1 MQGRFKRDGS
11 AEGAPEA
18 HGSADHGS
26 RTQRAEDGG
35 SAGGEQGAPAGGQV
49 STAKGAGKKGKT
61 GKAPKGGKPAKG
73 GAGNAGNVGD
83 AESGGNAGDHTQ
95 GPVEGG
101 PDLGPRVALRNWRIS
116 TRLVSLLALPVIA
129 ATTLG
134 GMRISSSL
142 QNVDQLDNM
151 KLLTEMTE
159 QATNLAAKLQ
169 DERDKSAGPLVSTGD
184 EKDDNVVAPREQTDK
199 AFRSFQKATADIDG
213 SDEAMVGI
221 QSTVLDIVRQL
232 QAINTI
238 RERAYENP
246 DNVSQTVNAYN
257 QVIDSLLSLSQD
269 MAQATS
275 NSEMIRSTRALA
287 AFSSA
292 KEYASMQRAIISAGL
307 AHQPSPK
314 LSENDRLYARTA
326 TDSED
331 AELDSFGKVYGDK
344 AADTLLKPISG
355 GDVNVRLADNYRDR
369 MLHSPDAIRK
379 QKRTYV
385 DWMDQD
391 ASKIVSMEKIE
402 RTLLEKMEQQAREL
416 RSEAQREAFISGALI
431 LLVLG
436 ISLVGAFVVA
446 RSMVRSLR
454 RLQDTAQ
461 DVARKRLPEL
471 VKQMSEAEPQDVDTS
486 VESVGVHSRDEIGK
500 VAAAFD
506 DVHREAVRL
515 AGEQALL
522 RGNVNA
528 MFTNLSR
535 RSQSLIQRQLS
546 LISELESREADPDQL
561 SSLFKLDHL
570 ATRMRRNG
578 ENLLV
583 LAGEEPGRRWTRPV
597 PLVDVLRAA
606 ASEVEQYERIE
617 LNAVPATEVAGR
629 VVNDLVHLLAE
640 LLENATSFSSP
651 QTKVKVTGHALPDGR
666 VLVEIH
672 DTGIGLSP
680 EDLSAI
686 NERLANPPTVDV
698 SVSRRM
704 GLFVVGRLSLRH
716 GIRIQLR
723 PSDSG
728 GTTALVMLP
737 VDVAQGGGQGAK
749 GRPGAG
755 TPGGQGG
762 PPPPQT
768 RGGSKGGNLA
778 AALQRGPQSGAPGG
792 PGAPGLGQGPGPAL
806 GTGEPARMDA
816 LPPRGQDTGGARPA
830 LPARDANRPQ
840 TGSGG
845 SAVDF
850 FGAPPDPG
858 RPGQAPAGPDR
869 GATPSAPRRD
879 QGGPAAELP
888 GGPAGPPAAQGPGTG
903 QFALPQSGDPAD
915 TGGFARPGG
924 PQDGPGSTSEIP
936 RITPDGPAD
945 TGRFPQPGGPQAGPG
960 STGQFPQIGQG
971 GPGQFPQPPSAQGGP
986 GTGQFALPQSGDP
999 ADTGGFAR
1007 PGGPQDGPGST
1018 SEIPRI
1024 TPDGPADTGRF
1035 PQPGGPQAGPGSTGQ
1050 FPQIG
1055 QGGPGQFPQ
1064 PPSAQ
1069 GGPGTGQFALPQ
1081 SGDPADTGG
1090 FARPGGPQ
1098 DGPGSTSEIPRIT
1111 PDGPADTGRFPQ
1123 PGGPQAGPGSTGQFP
1138 QIGQGGPGQ
1147 FPQPPSA
1154 QGGPGTGQFALPQS
1168 GDPADTG
1175 GFARPGGP
1183 QDGPGSTSE
1192 IPRITPD
1199 GPADTGRFPQPGGP
1213 DAGPGST
1220 GQFPQIGQGGPG
1232 QFPQPPSAQGG
1243 PGTGQ
1248 FALPQSGDPADTG
1261 GFARPGGP
1269 QDGPGSTS
1277 EIPRITP
1284 DGPADTGRFPQ
1295 PGGPDGPGHTGQF
1308 ARPGGPAPF
1317 PQAPFGD
1324 APGERLPDGE
1334 QNRPSWARPEQG
1346 PGDEDT
1352 PRGHD
1357 EPEGTGEYPRPGYPG
1372 AVPGPAGQGIPHGQP
1387 GAASGDGIPS
1397 GPPAPADAPTPIFA
1411 SMESNWFRGPGQSAP
1426 QQPMPQQAPGVGPA
1440 GTGQWPAQQQAP
1452 EQPGPAPAPLPQAA
1466 PGAPAGAGQGG
1477 PAADES
1483 WGASPN
1489 DERWR
1494 RAEQLR
1500 QPAAGGVTTSGL
1512 PRRVPRANLV
1522 AGTAQQQSSAQAGP
1536 QVSRAPDDVRGR
1548 LTNLRRGIQQ
1558 GRQAGTDPRGA
1569 GPTYQQER

>member
-26 RTQRAEDGG
+26 RTQRAEGG
-35 SAGGEQGAPAGGQV
+35 AAGGEQSAPGGQV
-49 STAKGAGKKGKT
+49 STVKGTGKAGKAGKAGKKEKA
-61 GKAPKGGKPAKG
+61 GKAPKGGKSAKG
-73 GAGNAGNVGD
+73 DAGNVGNVGNS
-83 AESGGNAGDHTQ
+83 ESSAQ
-95 GPVEGG
+95 GPVEAA

-213 SDEAMVGI
+213 SDEAMAGI

-391 ASKIVSMEKIE
+391 ASKIISMEKIE

-737 VDVAQGGGQGAK
+737 VDVAQGGGQGTK

-762 PPPPQT
+762 PPLPQT

-778 AALQRGPQSGAPGG
+778 AALQRGPQSGTPGG
-792 PGAPGLGQGPGPAL
+792 PGAPGIGQGPGPAL
-806 GTGEPARMDA
+806 GAGEPARMDA

-840 TGSGG
+840 PGSGG

-850 FGAPPDPG
+850 FGATPAPG
-858 RPGQAPAGPDR
+858 RPGQAPGGPES
-869 GATPSAPRRD
+869 GATPSAPRRG

-888 GGPAGPPAAQGPGTG
+888 GGPAGPPSAQGSGTG

-936 RITPDGPAD
+936 RITPEGPAD
-945 TGRFPQPGGPQAGPG
+945 TGQFPQPG
-960 STGQFPQIGQG
+960 S
-971 GPGQFPQPPSAQGGP
+971 
-986 GTGQFALPQSGDP
+986 
-999 ADTGGFAR
+999 
-1007 PGGPQDGPGST
+1007 
-1018 SEIPRI
+1018 
-1024 TPDGPADTGRF
+1024 
-1035 PQPGGPQAGPGSTGQ
+1035 
-1050 FPQIG
+1050 
-1055 QGGPGQFPQ
+1055 
-1064 PPSAQ
+1064 
-1069 GGPGTGQFALPQ
+1069 
-1081 SGDPADTGG
+1081 
-1090 FARPGGPQ
+1090 
-1098 DGPGSTSEIPRIT
+1098 
-1111 PDGPADTGRFPQ
+1111 
-1123 PGGPQAGPGSTGQFP
+1123 
-1138 QIGQGGPGQ
+1138 
-1147 FPQPPSA
+1147 
-1154 QGGPGTGQFALPQS
+1154 
-1168 GDPADTG
+1168 
-1175 GFARPGGP
+1175 
-1183 QDGPGSTSE
+1183 
-1192 IPRITPD
+1192 
-1199 GPADTGRFPQPGGP
+1199 
-1213 DAGPGST
+1213 
-1220 GQFPQIGQGGPG
+1220 
-1232 QFPQPPSAQGG
+1232 
-1243 PGTGQ
+1243 
-1248 FALPQSGDPADTG
+1248 
-1261 GFARPGGP
+1261 
-1269 QDGPGSTS
+1269 
-1277 EIPRITP
+1277 
-1284 DGPADTGRFPQ
+1284 
-1295 PGGPDGPGHTGQF
+1295 PDGPGHTGQF
-1308 ARPGGPAPF
+1308 ARPQAGGGPAGPAAF
-1317 PQAPFGD
+1317 PQPPFGN
-1324 APGERLPDGE
+1324 APGERPADGE

-1357 EPEGTGEYPRPGYPG
+1357 EPEGTGEYARPGYPG
-1372 AVPGPAGQGIPHGQP
+1372 AAPGQVAAHGQP
-1387 GAASGDGIPS
+1387 GAGAGPGDGIPS

-1426 QQPMPQQAPGVGPA
+1426 QQPMPQQTPGTGPES
-1440 GTGQWPAQQQAP
+1440 GGPGQWPAQPQHSGQPVPP
-1452 EQPGPAPAPLPQAA
+1452 ESPLPQRQAA
-1466 PGAPAGAGQGG
+1466 PGGADQSG

-1522 AGTAQQQSSAQAGP
+1522 AGTAQEQSSAQAGP

-1558 GRQAGTDPRGA
+1558 GRQAGTDTRGA